1 MKKWRKIEIAQT
13 ILSILIIFSI
23 IIISVYSVW
32 PDFFRNDS
40 SDAVKLIIV
49 GPPSNTIKFGQ
60 PQIITV
66 YAANTKEQIDKSRN
80 DIIELIVDPPG
91 SVTILNSTKASLK
104 NGEATFI
111 LVFNESEIVI
121 LKAKWI
127 AGRTSLESAVVTFN
141 LIEF

>member
-23 IIISVYSVW
+23 IVISLYSVW
-32 PDFFRNDS
+32 PDLFISES

-49 GPPSNTIKFGQ
+49 GPPPNTILFGK
-60 PQIITV
+60 PQTITV
-66 YAANTKEQIDKSRN
+66 YAANTNEQIDKSRN

-91 SVTILNSTKASLK
+91 SVIILNSTKASLK

-121 LKAKWI
+121 LTAKWI
-127 AGRTSLESAVVTFN
+127 AGRTSLESAVVSIN
-141 LIEF
+141 LMEF